1 MKKHQIWLTQVSD
14 PPVHAGMISPVEGF
28 LSYLLTCRKFAEYCL
43 LLVGNGWLMDSE
55 PCLGLI

>member
-28 LSYLLTCRKFAEYCL
+28 LSYLLTCRKFAEYRYSARIL
-43 LLVGNGWLMDSE
+43 NAVGREWMAYGF
-55 PCLGLI
+55 